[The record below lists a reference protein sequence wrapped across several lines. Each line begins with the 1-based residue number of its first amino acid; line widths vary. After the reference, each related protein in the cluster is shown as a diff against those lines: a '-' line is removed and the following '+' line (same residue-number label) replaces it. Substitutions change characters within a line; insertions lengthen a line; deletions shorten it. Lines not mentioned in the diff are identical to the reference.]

1 MAGQQND
8 DRIGVQESIMNRIL
22 AGIIFF
28 LFISTGYISFLVHE
42 RQEELQKL
50 THYTDSWSAA
60 QLVSEYYRF
69 ESVLGLYTIDDT
81 LSFDDVR
88 LRLDIMLS
96 QSDLTKE
103 GDLGRYIESN
113 KSHHELAIQLETIL
127 KYLDVHLEKMNRPEL
142 ENYLKTMH
150 TLDAPLSRL
159 SSGALDKDV
168 NSISGANLKI
178 QTLYYIYSATSVLL
192 IILSAILGTLIFYQ
206 NRNIQKAH
214 LQVTSLAEEL
224 QTSKEKLQIQNAQL
238 EYDVYHD
245 SLTGMNNR
253 QFFWDNLKKII
264 EAAERNNASVA
275 VMLFDLDR
283 FKEVNDTW
291 GHDAGDRLLR
301 QISDRLMSISLT
313 SETLY
318 RLGGDE
324 FAFLSSGLTE
334 SSAVS
339 RAQKICDAINQPYT
353 IDNTII
359 NIATCVGIVI
369 SATER
374 RADYLYKF
382 ADLALYEAK
391 KEGSGHIKVFR
402 QRMLEKLQE
411 SRTLEHD
418 MAMAI
423 VNKEFVVYYQPI
435 VDSFSQEIYSYEAL
449 IRWMHPLK
457 GLLSPDSFIP
467 VAEKT
472 GMINEMGKTVLELA
486 CREAASWAVPV
497 KISVNVSPVQL
508 SSKAFAAIVLTILKE
523 TGLAAD
529 RLELEVTE
537 SSLFTENSTPLNTL
551 NRLRALG
558 VKISID
564 DFGTGYSS
572 LSRLSKLAFDKIK
585 IDKSFVH
592 SISTQEDALNI
603 IKLITGMAK
612 SLNMKTVAEG
622 VETLEQLENLQ
633 ALGCD
638 LAQGY
643 LFGKP
648 QPGIDGRIR
657 NG

>member
-1 MAGQQND
+1 
-8 DRIGVQESIMNRIL
+8 MNRIL

-28 LFISTGYISFLVHE
+28 LFISTGYVSFLVHE
-42 RQEELQKL
+42 RQQELQKL

-69 ESVLGLYTIDDT
+69 ESMLGLYAIDET
-81 LSFDDVR
+81 LSIDDVR

-96 QSDLTKE
+96 QSDLMKE
-103 GDLGRYIESN
+103 GDLGYYIESN

-150 TLDAPLSRL
+150 TLDAPLSNL
-159 SSGALDKDV
+159 SSSALNKDV
-168 NSISGANLKI
+168 NSINSANLKI
-178 QTLYYIYSATSVLL
+178 QTLYYVYSATSVLL

-206 NRNIQKAH
+206 NRNILKAH
-214 LQVTSLAEEL
+214 LQVQSLAEEL
-224 QTSKEKLQIQNAQL
+224 QTSKEKLQIQNTQL

-264 EAAERNNASVA
+264 EVAEKNNNSVV

-283 FKEVNDTW
+283 FKEVNDTY
-291 GHDAGDRLLR
+291 GHDAGDMLLR
-301 QISDRLMSISLT
+301 QISDRLTSMSLT
-313 SETLY
+313 TETLY

-324 FAFLSSGLTE
+324 FAFLSRGLTE

-369 SATER
+369 SETER

-391 KEGSGHIKVFR
+391 KQGSGQIKVFR
-402 QRMLEKLQE
+402 QRMLQKLLE

-418 MAMAI
+418 MAMALM
-423 VNKEFVVYYQPI
+423 NKEFVVYYQPI
-435 VDSFSQEIYSYEAL
+435 VDSFSQDIYSYEAL
-449 IRWMHPLK
+449 IRWVHPLK

-472 GMINEMGKTVLELA
+472 GMINEMGKSVLEMA
-486 CREAASWAVPV
+486 CREAATWAVPA

-508 SSKAFAAIVLTILKE
+508 SSKAFAGMVLSILKE

-537 SSLFTENSTPLNTL
+537 SSLFTENSTPMNTL
-551 NRLRALG
+551 NKLRAVG

-592 SISTQEDALNI
+592 SISTQEDALKI

-612 SLNMKTVAEG
+612 SLNMLTVAEG
-622 VETLEQLENLQ
+622 VETQEQLENLQ

>member
-1 MAGQQND
+1 
-8 DRIGVQESIMNRIL
+8 MNRIL

-42 RQEELQKL
+42 RQQELQKL

-60 QLVSEYYRF
+60 QLVSQYYRF
-69 ESVLGLYTIDDT
+69 ESSLGLYTIDDT
-81 LSFDDVR
+81 MKIDDVR
-88 LRLDIMLS
+88 LRFDIMLS
-96 QSDLTKE
+96 QSDLLEE

-113 KSHHELAIQLETIL
+113 KSHHELALQLEKIL
-127 KYLDVHLEKMNRPEL
+127 KYLDVHLEKMNRSEL
-142 ENYLKTMH
+142 QAYLKKMH
-150 TLDAPLSRL
+150 TLDAPLGRL
-159 SSGALDKDV
+159 SSGALNKDV
-168 NSISGANLKI
+168 NSINNANLKI
-178 QTLYYIYSATSVLL
+178 QTLYYVYSATSVLL
-192 IILSAILGTLIFYQ
+192 IILSAILGVMIFFQ
-206 NRNIQKAH
+206 NRNILKAH
-214 LQVTSLAEEL
+214 LQVKSLAEEL
-224 QTSKEKLQIQNAQL
+224 QKSKEKLQMQNAKL

-245 SLTGMNNR
+245 SLTDMNNR
-253 QFFWDNLKKII
+253 QLFWENLTTEIALAKK
-264 EAAERNNASVA
+264 NNSSVT

-283 FKEVNDTW
+283 FKEVNDTY
-291 GHDAGDRLLR
+291 GHDAGDMLLR
-301 QISDRLMSISLT
+301 QISRRLQAMSLT
-313 SETLY
+313 SDTLY

-339 RAQKICDAINQPYT
+339 RAQKICDSINQPYT
-353 IDNTII
+353 IYNAII
-359 NIATCVGIVI
+359 NITTSVGIVI
-369 SATER
+369 SETER
-374 RADYLYKF
+374 RSDYLYKF

-391 KEGSGHIKVFR
+391 NEGPGKIKVFR
-402 QRMLEKLQE
+402 RRMLEKLQE

-418 MAMAI
+418 MAMAL
-423 VNKEFVVYYQPI
+423 VKKEFVVYYQPI

-449 IRWMHPLK
+449 IRWVHPHK
-457 GLLSPDSFIP
+457 GLLSPDSFVP

-472 GMINEMGKTVLELA
+472 GMINEMGKSVLEMA
-486 CREAASWAVPV
+486 CREAASWAVPA

-508 SSKAFAAIVLTILKE
+508 SSKAFVGIVLSILKE
-523 TGLAAD
+523 TGLPAD

-537 SSLFTENSTPLNTL
+537 SSLFTESATPMNTL
-551 NRLRALG
+551 NKLRAMG

-572 LSRLSKLAFDKIK
+572 LSRLSRLAFDKIK

-603 IKLITGMAK
+603 IRLITGMAK
-612 SLNMKTVAEG
+612 SLNMKAVAEG
-622 VETLEQLENLQ
+622 VETEEQLNSLQ

-638 LAQGY
+638 FAQGY

-648 QPGIDGRIR
+648 QPCIDGEIR

>member
-1 MAGQQND
+1 
-8 DRIGVQESIMNRIL
+8 MNRIL

-42 RQEELQKL
+42 RQQELQKL

-60 QLVSEYYRF
+60 QLVSEFYRF
-69 ESVLGLYTIDDT
+69 ESTLGLYANGIDALTI
-81 LSFDDVR
+81 DDVR

-96 QSDLTKE
+96 QSGLMKE
-103 GDLGRYIESN
+103 GDLGRYIASN
-113 KSHHELAIQLETIL
+113 KAHHELAVNIENIL
-127 KYLDVHLEKMNRPEL
+127 KDLDANLEKMDRPAL
-142 ENYLKTMH
+142 QTYLIKMH
-150 TLDAPLSRL
+150 LLDAPLSRL
-159 SSGALDKDV
+159 SSSALDNDI
-168 NSISGANLKI
+168 NSINKANLKI
-178 QTLYYIYSATSVLL
+178 QTLYYIYSAASLLL
-192 IILSAILGTLIFYQ
+192 IILSAILGVLIFFQ
-206 NRNIQKAH
+206 NRNILTGH
-214 LQVTSLAEEL
+214 LQVKSLAEEL
-224 QTSKEKLQIQNAQL
+224 QKSKEKLQIQNTQL

-253 QFFWDNLKKII
+253 QFFWENIKKII
-264 EAAERNNASVA
+264 QVAEKNNESVT

-283 FKEVNDTW
+283 FKEINDTY
-291 GHDAGDRLLR
+291 GHDVGDMLLR
-301 QISDRLMSISLT
+301 QISERLIAMSLT
-313 SETLY
+313 TDTLY

-339 RAQKICDAINQPYT
+339 RAQKICASINQPYT
-353 IDNTII
+353 IYNTII

-369 SATER
+369 SDTER
-374 RADYLYKF
+374 RSDFLYKF

-391 KEGSGHIKVFR
+391 KEGPGQIKVFR
-402 QRMLEKLQE
+402 PIMLQKLQE

-418 MAMAI
+418 LAMALA
-423 VNKEFVVYYQPI
+423 NKEFVVYYQPI
-435 VDSFSQEIYSYEAL
+435 VDSFSREIYSYEAL
-449 IRWMHPLK
+449 VRWVHPLK

-472 GMINEMGKTVLELA
+472 GMINELGRSVLELA
-486 CREAASWAVPV
+486 CREAATWAVPA
-497 KISVNVSPVQL
+497 KISVNVSPIQL
-508 SSKAFAAIVLTILKE
+508 SSKAFAGIVLSILEE

-537 SSLFTENSTPLNTL
+537 SSLFTDNDTPLNTL
-551 NRLRALG
+551 NTLRARG
-558 VKISID
+558 VQISID

-592 SISTQEDALNI
+592 SISDQDDALTI

-612 SLNMKTVAEG
+612 SLNMKAVAEG
-622 VETLEQLENLQ
+622 VETQEQLESLQ

>member
-1 MAGQQND
+1 
-8 DRIGVQESIMNRIL
+8 MNRIL

-42 RQEELQKL
+42 RQQELQKL

-60 QLVSEYYRF
+60 QLVSEFYRF
-69 ESVLGLYTIDDT
+69 ESTLGLYANGIDALTI
-81 LSFDDVR
+81 DDVR

-96 QSDLTKE
+96 QSGLMKE
-103 GDLGRYIESN
+103 GDLGRYIASN
-113 KSHHELAIQLETIL
+113 KAHHELAVNIENIL
-127 KYLDVHLEKMNRPEL
+127 KDLDANLEKMDRPAL
-142 ENYLKTMH
+142 QTYLIKMH
-150 TLDAPLSRL
+150 LLDAPLSRL
-159 SSGALDKDV
+159 SSSALDNDI
-168 NSISGANLKI
+168 NSINKANLKI
-178 QTLYYIYSATSVLL
+178 QTLYYIYSAASLLL
-192 IILSAILGTLIFYQ
+192 IILSAILGVLIFFQ
-206 NRNIQKAH
+206 NRNILTAH
-214 LQVTSLAEEL
+214 LQVKSLAEEL
-224 QTSKEKLQIQNAQL
+224 QKSKEKLQIQNTQL

-253 QFFWDNLKKII
+253 QFFWENIKKII
-264 EAAERNNASVA
+264 QVAEKNNESVT

-283 FKEVNDTW
+283 FKEINDTYC
-291 GHDAGDRLLR
+291 HDVGDMLLR
-301 QISDRLMSISLT
+301 QISERLIAMSLT
-313 SETLY
+313 TDTLY

-339 RAQKICDAINQPYT
+339 RAQKICASINQPYT
-353 IDNTII
+353 IYNTII

-369 SATER
+369 SDTER
-374 RADYLYKF
+374 RSDFLYKF

-391 KEGSGHIKVFR
+391 KEGPGQIKVFR
-402 QRMLEKLQE
+402 PIMLQKLQE

-418 MAMAI
+418 LAMALA
-423 VNKEFVVYYQPI
+423 NKEFVVYYQPI
-435 VDSFSQEIYSYEAL
+435 VDSFSREIYSYEAL
-449 IRWMHPLK
+449 VRWVHPLK

-472 GMINEMGKTVLELA
+472 GMINELGRSVLELA
-486 CREAASWAVPV
+486 CREAATWAVPA
-497 KISVNVSPVQL
+497 KISVNVSPIQL
-508 SSKAFAAIVLTILKE
+508 SSKAFAGIVLSILEE

-537 SSLFTENSTPLNTL
+537 SSLFTDNDTPLNTL
-551 NRLRALG
+551 NTLRARG
-558 VKISID
+558 VQISID

-592 SISTQEDALNI
+592 SISDQDDALTI

-612 SLNMKTVAEG
+612 SLNMKAVAEG
-622 VETLEQLENLQ
+622 VETQEQLESLQ

>member
-1 MAGQQND
+1 
-8 DRIGVQESIMNRIL
+8 MNRIL

-42 RQEELQKL
+42 RQQELQKL
-50 THYTDSWSAA
+50 THYTDSWSVA

-69 ESVLGLYTIDDT
+69 ESTLGLYANDSDAMTI
-81 LSFDDVR
+81 DDVR

-96 QSDLTKE
+96 QSSLMKE
-103 GDLGRYIESN
+103 GDLGRFIASN
-113 KSHHELAIQLETIL
+113 RAHNELATALEKIL
-127 KYLDVHLEKMNRPEL
+127 KEMDSRLESMSHSEILSYLRI
-142 ENYLKTMH
+142 MH

-159 SSGALDKDV
+159 SSGALTNDV
-168 NSISGANLKI
+168 NSINKANLKI
-178 QTLYYIYSATSVLL
+178 QTLYYIYSAASLLL
-192 IILSAILGTLIFYQ
+192 IILSAILGVLIFFQ
-206 NRNIQKAH
+206 NRNILKAH
-214 LQVTSLAEEL
+214 LQVKSLAEEL
-224 QTSKEKLQIQNAQL
+224 QKSKEKLQIQNTQL

-253 QFFWDNLKKII
+253 QFFWENIKKII
-264 EAAERNNASVA
+264 QTAEKNNDSVT

-283 FKEVNDTW
+283 FKEINDTY
-291 GHDAGDRLLR
+291 GHDVGDMLLR
-301 QISDRLMSISLT
+301 QISQRLVSMSLT
-313 SETLY
+313 SDTLY

-339 RAQKICDAINQPYT
+339 RAQKICASINQPYT
-353 IDNTII
+353 IYNTII

-369 SATER
+369 SDTER
-374 RADYLYKF
+374 RSDYLYKF

-391 KEGSGHIKVFR
+391 KEGPGQIKVFR
-402 QRMLEKLQE
+402 QFMLQKLQE

-418 MAMAI
+418 LAMALA
-423 VNKEFVVYYQPI
+423 NKEFVVYYQPI
-435 VDSFSQEIYSYEAL
+435 VDSFSREIYSYEAL
-449 IRWMHPLK
+449 VRWIHPLK
-457 GLLSPDSFIP
+457 GLLSPDTFIP

-472 GMINEMGKTVLELA
+472 GMINEMGKSVLEMA
-486 CREAASWAVPV
+486 CREAATWAVPA
-497 KISVNVSPVQL
+497 KISVNVSPIQL
-508 SSKAFAAIVLTILKE
+508 SSKAFAGIVLSILEE
-523 TGLAAD
+523 TGLPAN

-537 SSLFTENSTPLNTL
+537 SSLFTDNDTPMNTL
-551 NRLRALG
+551 NMLRARG
-558 VKISID
+558 VQISID

-592 SISTQEDALNI
+592 SISTQDDALTI

-612 SLNMKTVAEG
+612 SLNMKAVAEG
-622 VETLEQLENLQ
+622 VETQEQLESLQ

>member
-1 MAGQQND
+1 
-8 DRIGVQESIMNRIL
+8 MNRIL

-42 RQEELQKL
+42 RQQELQKL

-69 ESVLGLYTIDDT
+69 ESWLGLYIIDDT
-81 LSFDDVR
+81 IKIDDVR
-88 LRLDIMLS
+88 LRFDIMLS
-96 QSDLTKE
+96 QSDLLEE
-103 GDLGRYIESN
+103 GDLGHYIETN
-113 KSHHELAIQLETIL
+113 KTHYELALQLEKIL
-127 KYLDVHLEKMNRPEL
+127 KYLDGHLEKMNRAEL
-142 ENYLKTMH
+142 QAYLKKMH
-150 TLDAPLSRL
+150 TLDAPLGRL
-159 SSGALDKDV
+159 SSGALNKDV
-168 NSISGANLKI
+168 NSINNANLKI
-178 QTLYYIYSATSVLL
+178 QTLYYVYSATSVLL
-192 IILSAILGTLIFYQ
+192 IILSAILGVLIFYQ
-206 NRNIQKAH
+206 NRNILKAH
-214 LQVTSLAEEL
+214 LQVKSLAEEL
-224 QTSKEKLQIQNAQL
+224 QKSKEKLQIQNAKL

-245 SLTGMNNR
+245 SLTDMNNR
-253 QFFWDNLKKII
+253 QLFWENLNSKIEI
-264 EAAERNNASVA
+264 AEQNKCSVT

-283 FKEVNDTW
+283 FKEVNDTY
-291 GHDAGDRLLR
+291 GHDAGDMLLR
-301 QISDRLMSISLT
+301 QISHRLLSMSLT
-313 SETLY
+313 SDTLY

-339 RAQKICDAINQPYT
+339 RAQKICDSINQPYT
-353 IDNTII
+353 IYNTII
-359 NIATCVGIVI
+359 NITTSVGIVI
-369 SATER
+369 SETER
-374 RADYLYKF
+374 RSDYLYKF

-391 KEGSGHIKVFR
+391 NEGPGKIKVFR

-418 MAMAI
+418 MAMAL
-423 VNKEFVVYYQPI
+423 VKKEFVVYYQPI
-435 VDSFSQEIYSYEAL
+435 VDSFSQKIYSYEAL
-449 IRWMHPLK
+449 IRWVHPHK

-472 GMINEMGKTVLELA
+472 GMINEMGKSVLEMA
-486 CREAASWAVPV
+486 CREAASWAVPA

-508 SSKAFAAIVLTILKE
+508 SSKAFAGIVLSILKE
-523 TGLAAD
+523 TGLPAD

-537 SSLFTENSTPLNTL
+537 SSLFTESATPMNTL
-551 NRLRALG
+551 NKLRAMG

-572 LSRLSKLAFDKIK
+572 LSRLSRLAFDKIK

-603 IKLITGMAK
+603 IRLITGMAK
-612 SLNMKTVAEG
+612 SLNMKAIAEG
-622 VETLEQLENLQ
+622 VETEEQLNSLQ

-638 LAQGY
+638 FAQGY

-648 QPGIDGRIR
+648 QPCIAGEIR

>member
-1 MAGQQND
+1 
-8 DRIGVQESIMNRIL
+8 MNRIL
-22 AGIIFF
+22 AGIIFS

-42 RQEELQKL
+42 RQQELQKL
-50 THYTDSWSAA
+50 SRYTDSWSAA

-69 ESVLGLYTIDDT
+69 ESWLGLYTIVDT
-81 LSFDDVR
+81 MELDDVR

-96 QSDLTKE
+96 QSDLMKG
-103 GDLGRYIESN
+103 GDLGHYIDSN
-113 KSHHELAIQLETIL
+113 KAHHELALQLQSTLE
-127 KYLDVHLEKMNRPEL
+127 YLDVHLEKMDRSDIKE
-142 ENYLKTMH
+142 YLKVMH
-150 TLDAPLSRL
+150 ELDSPLSRL

-168 NSISGANLKI
+168 NSINNANHNI

-192 IILSAILGTLIFYQ
+192 IILSAILGVLIFYQ
-206 NRNIQKAH
+206 NRNILKAH
-214 LQVTSLAEEL
+214 LQVKSLAEEL
-224 QTSKEKLQIQNAQL
+224 QKSKEKLQSQNAKL

-245 SLTGMNNR
+245 SLTEMNNR
-253 QFFWDNLKKII
+253 HFFWENLTKTI
-264 EAAERNNASVA
+264 EVAEKVNHSVA

-283 FKEVNDTW
+283 FKEVNDTY
-291 GHDAGDRLLR
+291 GHDAGDILLR
-301 QISDRLMSISLT
+301 QISHRLVSMSLASD
-313 SETLY
+313 TLY

-334 SSAVS
+334 SQAVS
-339 RAQKICDAINQPYT
+339 RAQKICEFINQPYT
-353 IDNTII
+353 IYNTII
-359 NIATCVGIVI
+359 NITTCVGIVI
-369 SATER
+369 SETER
-374 RADYLYKF
+374 RSDYLYKF

-391 KEGSGHIKVFR
+391 NEGSGKIKVFR
-402 QRMLEKLQE
+402 QRMLDKLQE

-435 VDSFSQEIYSYEAL
+435 VDSFSREIYSYEAL
-449 IRWMHPLK
+449 IRWIHPLK
-457 GLLSPDSFIP
+457 GLLLPDSFIP

-472 GMINEMGKTVLELA
+472 GMINEMGKTVLEMA
-486 CREAASWAVPV
+486 CREAATWAVPA

-508 SSKAFAAIVLTILKE
+508 SSKTFAGTVLSILKE
-523 TGLAAD
+523 TGLPTE

-537 SSLFTENSTPLNTL
+537 SSLFTESTTPMNTL
-551 NRLRALG
+551 NKLRSQG

-572 LSRLSKLAFDKIK
+572 LSRLSRIAFDKIK

-592 SISTQEDALNI
+592 SLATQEDAINI

-612 SLNMKTVAEG
+612 SLNMKAIAEG
-622 VETLEQLENLQ
+622 VETQEQLESLQ

-638 LAQGY
+638 FAQGY

-648 QPGIDGRIR
+648 QPHIAAEIR
-657 NG
+657 NGYQEQLNCERLS

>member
-1 MAGQQND
+1 
-8 DRIGVQESIMNRIL
+8 MNRIL

-28 LFISTGYISFLVHE
+28 LFISTGYISFLVYE
-42 RQEELQKL
+42 RQQELQKL

-60 QLVSEYYRF
+60 QLVSEFYRF
-69 ESVLGLYTIDDT
+69 ESTLGLYANGIDALTI
-81 LSFDDVR
+81 DDVR

-96 QSDLTKE
+96 QSGLMKE
-103 GDLGRYIESN
+103 GDLGRYIASN
-113 KSHHELAIQLETIL
+113 KAHHELAVNIENIL
-127 KYLDVHLEKMNRPEL
+127 KELDANLERMDRSELQTYLIQMHL
-142 ENYLKTMH
+142 
-150 TLDAPLSRL
+150 LDAPLSRL
-159 SSGALDKDV
+159 SSSALDNDI
-168 NSISGANLKI
+168 NSINKANLKI
-178 QTLYYIYSATSVLL
+178 QTLYYIYSAASLLL
-192 IILSAILGTLIFYQ
+192 IILSGILGVLIFFQ
-206 NRNIQKAH
+206 NRNILTAH
-214 LQVTSLAEEL
+214 LQVKSLAEEL
-224 QTSKEKLQIQNAQL
+224 QKSKEKLQIQNTQL

-253 QFFWDNLKKII
+253 QFFWENIKKII
-264 EAAERNNASVA
+264 QVAEKNNDSVT

-283 FKEVNDTW
+283 FKEINDTY
-291 GHDAGDRLLR
+291 GHDVGDMLLR
-301 QISDRLMSISLT
+301 QISERLIAMSLT
-313 SETLY
+313 SDTLY

-339 RAQKICDAINQPYT
+339 RVRKICASINQPYT
-353 IDNTII
+353 IYNTII

-369 SATER
+369 SDTER
-374 RADYLYKF
+374 RSDFLYKF

-391 KEGSGHIKVFR
+391 KEGPGQIKVFR
-402 QRMLEKLQE
+402 PIMLQKLQE

-418 MAMAI
+418 LAMALA
-423 VNKEFVVYYQPI
+423 NKEFVVYYQPI
-435 VDSFSQEIYSYEAL
+435 VDSFSREIYSYEAL
-449 IRWMHPLK
+449 VRWVHPLK

-472 GMINEMGKTVLELA
+472 GMINELGRSVLEIA
-486 CREAASWAVPV
+486 CREAATWAVPA
-497 KISVNVSPVQL
+497 KISVNVSPIQL
-508 SSKAFAAIVLTILKE
+508 SSKAFAGIVLSILEE
-523 TGLAAD
+523 TGLSAN

-537 SSLFTENSTPLNTL
+537 SSLFTDNDTPLNTL
-551 NRLRALG
+551 NMLRARG
-558 VKISID
+558 VQISID

-592 SISTQEDALNI
+592 SISDQDDALTI

-612 SLNMKTVAEG
+612 SLNMKAVAEG
-622 VETLEQLENLQ
+622 VETQEQLESLQ

>member
-1 MAGQQND
+1 
-8 DRIGVQESIMNRIL
+8 MNRIL

-42 RQEELQKL
+42 RQQELQKL

-60 QLVSEYYRF
+60 QLVSEFYRF
-69 ESVLGLYTIDDT
+69 ESTLGLYANGIDALTI
-81 LSFDDVR
+81 DDVR

-96 QSDLTKE
+96 QSGLMKE
-103 GDLGRYIESN
+103 GDLGRYIASN
-113 KSHHELAIQLETIL
+113 KAHHELAVNIENIL
-127 KYLDVHLEKMNRPEL
+127 KELDANLEKMDRSEL
-142 ENYLKTMH
+142 QTYLIQMH
-150 TLDAPLSRL
+150 LLDAPLSRL
-159 SSGALDKDV
+159 SSSALDNDI
-168 NSISGANLKI
+168 NSINKANLKI
-178 QTLYYIYSATSVLL
+178 QTLYYIYSAASLLL
-192 IILSAILGTLIFYQ
+192 IILSGILGVLIFFQ
-206 NRNIQKAH
+206 NRNILTAH
-214 LQVTSLAEEL
+214 LQVKSLAEEL
-224 QTSKEKLQIQNAQL
+224 QKSKEKLQIQNTQL

-253 QFFWDNLKKII
+253 QFFWENIKKII
-264 EAAERNNASVA
+264 QVAEKNNDSVT

-283 FKEVNDTW
+283 FKEINDTY
-291 GHDAGDRLLR
+291 GHDVGDMLLR
-301 QISDRLMSISLT
+301 QISERLIAMSLT
-313 SETLY
+313 SDTLY

-339 RAQKICDAINQPYT
+339 RARKICASINQPYT
-353 IDNTII
+353 IYNTII

-369 SATER
+369 SDTER
-374 RADYLYKF
+374 RSDFLYKF

-391 KEGSGHIKVFR
+391 KEGPGQIKVFR
-402 QRMLEKLQE
+402 PIMLQKLQE

-418 MAMAI
+418 LAMALA
-423 VNKEFVVYYQPI
+423 NKEFVVYYQPI
-435 VDSFSQEIYSYEAL
+435 VDSFSREIYSYEAL
-449 IRWMHPLK
+449 VRWVHPLK

-472 GMINEMGKTVLELA
+472 GMINELGRSVLEIA
-486 CREAASWAVPV
+486 CREAATWAVPA
-497 KISVNVSPVQL
+497 KISVNVSPIQL
-508 SSKAFAAIVLTILKE
+508 SSKAFAGIVLSILEE
-523 TGLAAD
+523 TGLSAN

-537 SSLFTENSTPLNTL
+537 SSLFTDNDTPLNTL
-551 NRLRALG
+551 NMLRARG
-558 VKISID
+558 VQISID

-592 SISTQEDALNI
+592 SISDQDDALTI

-612 SLNMKTVAEG
+612 SLNMKAVAEG
-622 VETLEQLENLQ
+622 VETQEQLESLQ

>member
-1 MAGQQND
+1 
-8 DRIGVQESIMNRIL
+8 MNRIL

-42 RQEELQKL
+42 RQQELQKL

-60 QLVSEYYRF
+60 QLVSEFYRF
-69 ESVLGLYTIDDT
+69 ESTLGLYANGIDALTI
-81 LSFDDVR
+81 DDVR

-96 QSDLTKE
+96 QSGLMKE
-103 GDLGRYIESN
+103 GDLGRYIASN
-113 KSHHELAIQLETIL
+113 KAHHELAVNIENIL
-127 KYLDVHLEKMNRPEL
+127 KDLDANLEKMDRPAL
-142 ENYLKTMH
+142 QTYLIKMH
-150 TLDAPLSRL
+150 LLDAPLSRL
-159 SSGALDKDV
+159 SSSALDNDI
-168 NSISGANLKI
+168 NSINKANLKI
-178 QTLYYIYSATSVLL
+178 QTLYYIYSAASLLL
-192 IILSAILGTLIFYQ
+192 IILSAILGVLIFFQ
-206 NRNIQKAH
+206 NRNILTAH
-214 LQVTSLAEEL
+214 LQVKSLAEEL
-224 QTSKEKLQIQNAQL
+224 QKSKEKLQIQNTQL

-253 QFFWDNLKKII
+253 QFFWENIKKII
-264 EAAERNNASVA
+264 QVAEKNNESVT

-283 FKEVNDTW
+283 FKEINDTY
-291 GHDAGDRLLR
+291 GHDVGDMLLR
-301 QISDRLMSISLT
+301 QISERLIAMSLT
-313 SETLY
+313 TDTLY

-339 RAQKICDAINQPYT
+339 RAQKICASINQPYT
-353 IDNTII
+353 IYNTII

-369 SATER
+369 SDTER
-374 RADYLYKF
+374 RSDFLYKF
-382 ADLALYEAK
+382 AALALYEAK
-391 KEGSGHIKVFR
+391 KEGPGQIKVFR
-402 QRMLEKLQE
+402 PIMLQKLQE

-418 MAMAI
+418 LAMALA
-423 VNKEFVVYYQPI
+423 NKEFVVYYQPI
-435 VDSFSQEIYSYEAL
+435 VDSFSREIYSYEAL
-449 IRWMHPLK
+449 VRWVHPLK

-472 GMINEMGKTVLELA
+472 GMINELGRSVLELA
-486 CREAASWAVPV
+486 CREAATWAVPA
-497 KISVNVSPVQL
+497 KISVNVSPIQL
-508 SSKAFAAIVLTILKE
+508 SSKAFAGIVLSILEE

-537 SSLFTENSTPLNTL
+537 SSLFTDNDTPLNTL
-551 NRLRALG
+551 NTLRARG
-558 VKISID
+558 VQISID

-592 SISTQEDALNI
+592 SISDQDDALTI

-612 SLNMKTVAEG
+612 SLNMKAVAEG
-622 VETLEQLENLQ
+622 VETQEQLESLQ

>member
-1 MAGQQND
+1 
-8 DRIGVQESIMNRIL
+8 MNRIL
-22 AGIIFF
+22 AGIIFS

-42 RQEELQKL
+42 RQQELQKL
-50 THYTDSWSAA
+50 THYADSWSAA
-60 QLVSEYYRF
+60 QLVSEYYRL
-69 ESVLGLYTIDDT
+69 ESWLGLYTIDDT
-81 LSFDDVR
+81 MKVDDVR

-103 GDLGRYIESN
+103 GDLGHYIESN
-113 KSHHELAIQLETIL
+113 KSHHQLAAQLEKTL
-127 KYLDVHLEKMNRPEL
+127 DYLDVHLEKMNRSEL
-142 ENYLKTMH
+142 ESYLKIMH

-168 NSISGANLKI
+168 NSINNANVKI

-192 IILSAILGTLIFYQ
+192 IILSAILGILIFFQ
-206 NRNIQKAH
+206 NRNILKAH
-214 LQVTSLAEEL
+214 LQVKSLAEEL
-224 QTSKEKLQIQNAQL
+224 QKSKEKLQLQNARL

-245 SLTGMNNR
+245 SLTEMNNR
-253 QFFWDNLKKII
+253 QSFWGHLNKTI
-264 EAAERNNASVA
+264 EIAEKNNNSVT

-283 FKEVNDTW
+283 FKEVNDTY
-291 GHDAGDRLLR
+291 GHDAGDILLR
-301 QISDRLMSISLT
+301 QISLRLLSMGLT
-313 SETLY
+313 SDTLY

-339 RAQKICDAINQPYT
+339 RAQSICDAINQPYT
-353 IDNTII
+353 IYNAIV
-359 NIATCVGIVI
+359 NITTCVGIVN
-369 SATER
+369 SETER
-374 RADYLYKF
+374 RSDYLYKF

-391 KEGSGHIKVFR
+391 KEGAGKIKVFR
-402 QRMLEKLQE
+402 QRMLDKLQE

-418 MAMAI
+418 MSLAI
-423 VNKEFVVYYQPI
+423 MNKEFVVYYQPI
-435 VDSFSQEIYSYEAL
+435 VDSFTQKIYSYEAL
-449 IRWMHPLK
+449 IRWIHPLK

-467 VAEKT
+467 AAEKT
-472 GMINEMGKTVLELA
+472 GMINEMGKSVLEMA
-486 CREAASWAVPV
+486 CREAASWAVPA
-497 KISVNVSPVQL
+497 KISVNASPVQL
-508 SSKAFAAIVLTILKE
+508 SSKAFAGIVMNILKE
-523 TGLAAD
+523 TGLPAD

-537 SSLFTENSTPLNTL
+537 SSLFTESNTPMNTL
-551 NRLRALG
+551 NKLKALG

-592 SISTQEDALNI
+592 SVSTQEDALTI

-612 SLNMKTVAEG
+612 SLNMKAVAEG
-622 VETLEQLENLQ
+622 VETQQQLESLQ

-638 LAQGY
+638 FAQGY

-648 QPGIDGRIR
+648 QPCIADEIK

>member
-1 MAGQQND
+1 
-8 DRIGVQESIMNRIL
+8 MNRIL

-42 RQEELQKL
+42 RQQELQKL

-81 LSFDDVR
+81 LSIDDVR

-113 KSHHELAIQLETIL
+113 KAHRELAEQLETIL
-127 KYLDVHLEKMNRPEL
+127 KYLDVHLEKMERSEL
-142 ENYLKTMH
+142 ETYLKTMH

-168 NSISGANLKI
+168 NSISSANLKI

-192 IILSAILGTLIFYQ
+192 IILSAILGALIFYQ

-224 QTSKEKLQIQNAQL
+224 QTSKEQLQIQNAQL

-253 QFFWDNLKKII
+253 QFFWDNLKKIT
-264 EAAERNNASVA
+264 ETAEKNNQSVA

-291 GHDAGDRLLR
+291 GHDIGDRLLR
-301 QISDRLMSISLT
+301 QIAQRLVSMSLT

-324 FAFLSSGLTE
+324 FAFLSSGLIE

-339 RAQKICDAINQPYT
+339 RAQKICDSINQPYT

-369 SATER
+369 SDTER

-391 KEGSGHIKVFR
+391 KEGSGQIKVFR
-402 QRMLEKLQE
+402 QSMLEKLQE

-418 MAMAI
+418 MAMAL

-449 IRWMHPLK
+449 IRWIHPLK

-472 GMINEMGKTVLELA
+472 GMINEMGKSVLEMA
-486 CREAASWAVPV
+486 CREAASWAIPA

-508 SSKAFAAIVLTILKE
+508 SSKVFAEIVLSILKE
-523 TGLAAD
+523 TGLEAD

-537 SSLFTENSTPLNTL
+537 SSLFTDNSTPLNTL
-551 NRLRALG
+551 NMLRDLG
-558 VKISID
+558 VRISID

-592 SISTQEDALNI
+592 SIAVQEDALTI

-622 VETLEQLENLQ
+622 VETQEQLESLQ

>member
-1 MAGQQND
+1 
-8 DRIGVQESIMNRIL
+8 MNRIL
-22 AGIIFF
+22 AGIIFS

-42 RQEELQKL
+42 RQQELQKL
-50 THYTDSWSAA
+50 THYADSWSAA
-60 QLVSEYYRF
+60 QLVSEYYRL
-69 ESVLGLYTIDDT
+69 ESWLGLYTIDDT
-81 LSFDDVR
+81 MKVDDVR

-103 GDLGRYIESN
+103 GDLGHYIESN
-113 KSHHELAIQLETIL
+113 KSHLQLAAQLEKTL
-127 KYLDVHLEKMNRPEL
+127 DYLDVHLEKMNRSEL
-142 ENYLKTMH
+142 ESYLKIMH

-168 NSISGANLKI
+168 NSINNANVKI

-192 IILSAILGTLIFYQ
+192 IILSAILGILIFFQ
-206 NRNIQKAH
+206 NRNILKAH
-214 LQVTSLAEEL
+214 LQVKSLAEEL
-224 QTSKEKLQIQNAQL
+224 QKSKEKLQLQNARL

-245 SLTGMNNR
+245 SLTEMNNR
-253 QFFWDNLKKII
+253 QSFWGHLNKTI
-264 EAAERNNASVA
+264 EIAEKNNNSVT

-283 FKEVNDTW
+283 FKEVNDTY
-291 GHDAGDRLLR
+291 GHDAGDILLR
-301 QISDRLMSISLT
+301 QISLRLLSMGLT
-313 SETLY
+313 SDTLY

-339 RAQKICDAINQPYT
+339 RAQIICDAINQPYT
-353 IDNTII
+353 IYNAIV
-359 NIATCVGIVI
+359 NITTCVGIVN
-369 SATER
+369 SETER
-374 RADYLYKF
+374 RSDYLYKF

-391 KEGSGHIKVFR
+391 KEGAGKIKVFR
-402 QRMLEKLQE
+402 QRMLDKLQE

-418 MAMAI
+418 MSLAI
-423 VNKEFVVYYQPI
+423 MNKEFVVYYQPI
-435 VDSFSQEIYSYEAL
+435 VDSFTQKIYSYEAL
-449 IRWMHPLK
+449 IRWIHPLK

-467 VAEKT
+467 AAEKT
-472 GMINEMGKTVLELA
+472 GMINEMGKSVLEMA
-486 CREAASWAVPV
+486 CREAASWAVPA
-497 KISVNVSPVQL
+497 KISVNASPVQL
-508 SSKAFAAIVLTILKE
+508 SSKAFAGIVMNILKE
-523 TGLAAD
+523 TGLPAD

-537 SSLFTENSTPLNTL
+537 SSLFTESNTPMNTL
-551 NRLRALG
+551 NKLKALG

-592 SISTQEDALNI
+592 SVSTQEDALTI

-612 SLNMKTVAEG
+612 SLNMKAVAEG
-622 VETLEQLENLQ
+622 VETQQQLESLQ

-638 LAQGY
+638 FAQGY

-648 QPGIDGRIR
+648 QPCIADEIK

>member
-1 MAGQQND
+1 
-8 DRIGVQESIMNRIL
+8 MNRIL

-42 RQEELQKL
+42 RQQELQKL

-60 QLVSEYYRF
+60 QLVSEFYRF
-69 ESVLGLYTIDDT
+69 ESTLGLYANGIDALTI
-81 LSFDDVR
+81 DDVR

-96 QSDLTKE
+96 QSGLMKE
-103 GDLGRYIESN
+103 GDLGRYIASN
-113 KSHHELAIQLETIL
+113 KAHHELAVNIENIL
-127 KYLDVHLEKMNRPEL
+127 KDLDANLEKMDRSEL
-142 ENYLKTMH
+142 QTYLIQMH
-150 TLDAPLSRL
+150 LLDAPLSRL
-159 SSGALDKDV
+159 SSSALDNDI
-168 NSISGANLKI
+168 NSINKANLKI
-178 QTLYYIYSATSVLL
+178 QTLYYIYSAASLLL
-192 IILSAILGTLIFYQ
+192 IILSGILGVLIFFQ
-206 NRNIQKAH
+206 NRNILTAH
-214 LQVTSLAEEL
+214 LQVKSLAEEL
-224 QTSKEKLQIQNAQL
+224 QKSKEKLQIQNTQL

-253 QFFWDNLKKII
+253 QFFWENIKKII
-264 EAAERNNASVA
+264 QVAEKNNDSVT

-283 FKEVNDTW
+283 FKEINDTY
-291 GHDAGDRLLR
+291 GHDVGDMLLR
-301 QISDRLMSISLT
+301 QISERLIAMSLT
-313 SETLY
+313 SDTLY

-334 SSAVS
+334 SSVVS
-339 RAQKICDAINQPYT
+339 RARKICASINQPYT
-353 IDNTII
+353 IYNTII

-369 SATER
+369 SDTER
-374 RADYLYKF
+374 RSDFLYKF

-391 KEGSGHIKVFR
+391 KEGPGQIKVFR
-402 QRMLEKLQE
+402 PIMLQKLQE

-418 MAMAI
+418 LAMALA
-423 VNKEFVVYYQPI
+423 NKEFVVYYQPI
-435 VDSFSQEIYSYEAL
+435 VDSFSREIYSYEAL
-449 IRWMHPLK
+449 VRWVHPLK
-457 GLLSPDSFIP
+457 GLLSPDSFIA

-472 GMINEMGKTVLELA
+472 GMINELGRSVLEIA
-486 CREAASWAVPV
+486 CREAATWAVPA
-497 KISVNVSPVQL
+497 KISVNVSPIQL
-508 SSKAFAAIVLTILKE
+508 SSKAFAGIVLSILEE
-523 TGLAAD
+523 TGLSAD

-537 SSLFTENSTPLNTL
+537 SSLFTDNDTPLNTL
-551 NRLRALG
+551 NMLRARG
-558 VKISID
+558 VQISID

-592 SISTQEDALNI
+592 SISDQDDALTI

-612 SLNMKTVAEG
+612 SLNMKAVAEG
-622 VETLEQLENLQ
+622 VETQEQLESLQ

>member
-1 MAGQQND
+1 M
-8 DRIGVQESIMNRIL
+8 
-22 AGIIFF
+22 
-28 LFISTGYISFLVHE
+28 HE
-42 RQEELQKL
+42 RQQELQKL

-60 QLVSEYYRF
+60 QLVSEFYRF
-69 ESVLGLYTIDDT
+69 ESTLGLYANGIDALTI
-81 LSFDDVR
+81 DDVR

-96 QSDLTKE
+96 QSGLMKE
-103 GDLGRYIESN
+103 GDLGRYIASN
-113 KSHHELAIQLETIL
+113 KAHHELAVNIENIL
-127 KYLDVHLEKMNRPEL
+127 KDLDANLEKMDRPAL
-142 ENYLKTMH
+142 QTYLIKMH
-150 TLDAPLSRL
+150 LLDAPLSRL
-159 SSGALDKDV
+159 SSSALDNDI
-168 NSISGANLKI
+168 NSINKANLKI
-178 QTLYYIYSATSVLL
+178 QTLYYIYSAASLLL
-192 IILSAILGTLIFYQ
+192 IILSAILGVLIFFQ
-206 NRNIQKAH
+206 NRNILTAH
-214 LQVTSLAEEL
+214 LQVKSLAEEL
-224 QTSKEKLQIQNAQL
+224 QKSKEKLQIQNTQL

-253 QFFWDNLKKII
+253 QFFWENIKKII
-264 EAAERNNASVA
+264 QVAEKNNESVT

-283 FKEVNDTW
+283 FKEINDTY
-291 GHDAGDRLLR
+291 GHDVGDMLLR
-301 QISDRLMSISLT
+301 QISERLIAMSLT
-313 SETLY
+313 TDTLY

-339 RAQKICDAINQPYT
+339 RAQKICASINQPYT
-353 IDNTII
+353 IYNTII

-369 SATER
+369 SDTER
-374 RADYLYKF
+374 RSDFLYKF

-391 KEGSGHIKVFR
+391 KEGPGQIKVFR
-402 QRMLEKLQE
+402 PIMLQKLQE

-418 MAMAI
+418 LAMALA
-423 VNKEFVVYYQPI
+423 NKEFVVYYQPI
-435 VDSFSQEIYSYEAL
+435 VDSFSREIYSYEAL
-449 IRWMHPLK
+449 VRWVHPLK

-472 GMINEMGKTVLELA
+472 GMINELGRSVLELA
-486 CREAASWAVPV
+486 CREAATWAVPA
-497 KISVNVSPVQL
+497 KISVNVSPIQL
-508 SSKAFAAIVLTILKE
+508 SSKAFAGIVLSILEE

-537 SSLFTENSTPLNTL
+537 SSLFTDNDTPLNTL
-551 NRLRALG
+551 NTLRARG
-558 VKISID
+558 VQISID

-592 SISTQEDALNI
+592 SLSDQDDALTI

-612 SLNMKTVAEG
+612 SLNMKAVAEG
-622 VETLEQLENLQ
+622 VETQEQLESLQ

>member
-1 MAGQQND
+1 
-8 DRIGVQESIMNRIL
+8 MNRIL

-42 RQEELQKL
+42 RQQELQKL

-60 QLVSEYYRF
+60 QLVSQYYRF
-69 ESVLGLYTIDDT
+69 ESWLGLYTIDDT
-81 LSFDDVR
+81 IKIDDVR
-88 LRLDIMLS
+88 LRFDIMLS
-96 QSDLTKE
+96 QSDLLEE

-113 KSHHELAIQLETIL
+113 KTHYELALQLEKIL
-127 KYLDVHLEKMNRPEL
+127 KYLDGHLEKMNRAEL
-142 ENYLKTMH
+142 QAYLKKMH
-150 TLDAPLSRL
+150 TLDAPLGRL
-159 SSGALDKDV
+159 SSGALNKDV
-168 NSISGANLKI
+168 NSINNANLKI

-192 IILSAILGTLIFYQ
+192 IILSAILGVLIFYQ
-206 NRNIQKAH
+206 NRNILKAH
-214 LQVTSLAEEL
+214 LQVKSLAEEL
-224 QTSKEKLQIQNAQL
+224 QKSKEKLQVQNAKL

-245 SLTGMNNR
+245 SLTDMNNR
-253 QFFWDNLKKII
+253 QLFWENLTTKI
-264 EAAERNNASVA
+264 ALAEKENSAVT

-283 FKEVNDTW
+283 FKEVNDTY
-291 GHDAGDRLLR
+291 GHDAGDMLLR
-301 QISDRLMSISLT
+301 QISRRLQAMSLT
-313 SETLY
+313 SDTLY

-339 RAQKICDAINQPYT
+339 RAQKICDSINQPYT
-353 IDNTII
+353 IYNAII
-359 NIATCVGIVI
+359 NITTSVGIVI
-369 SATER
+369 SETER
-374 RADYLYKF
+374 RSDYLYKF

-391 KEGSGHIKVFR
+391 NEGPGKIKVFR
-402 QRMLEKLQE
+402 RRMLEKLQE

-418 MAMAI
+418 MAMAL
-423 VNKEFVVYYQPI
+423 VKKEFVVYYQPI

-449 IRWMHPLK
+449 IRWVHPHK
-457 GLLSPDSFIP
+457 GLLSPDSFVP

-472 GMINEMGKTVLELA
+472 GMINEMGKSVLEMA
-486 CREAASWAVPV
+486 CREAASWAVPA

-508 SSKAFAAIVLTILKE
+508 SSKAFVGIVLSILKE
-523 TGLAAD
+523 TGLPAD

-537 SSLFTENSTPLNTL
+537 SSLFTESATPMNTL
-551 NRLRALG
+551 NKLRAMG

-572 LSRLSKLAFDKIK
+572 LSRLSRLAFDKIK

-603 IKLITGMAK
+603 IRLITGMAK
-612 SLNMKTVAEG
+612 SLNMKAVAEG
-622 VETLEQLENLQ
+622 VETQEQLNSLQ

-638 LAQGY
+638 FAQGY

-648 QPGIDGRIR
+648 QPCIDGEIR

>member
-1 MAGQQND
+1 
-8 DRIGVQESIMNRIL
+8 MNRIL

-28 LFISTGYISFLVHE
+28 LFLSTGYISYLVHE
-42 RQEELQKL
+42 RQQELQKL
-50 THYTDSWSAA
+50 THYADSWSAA
-60 QLVSEYYRF
+60 QLVSEYYRL
-69 ESVLGLYTIDDT
+69 ESWLGLYTIDDT
-81 LSFDDVR
+81 MKVDDVR

-103 GDLGRYIESN
+103 GDLGHYIESN
-113 KSHHELAIQLETIL
+113 KSHLQLADQLEKTL
-127 KYLDVHLEKMNRPEL
+127 GYLDVHLEKMNRPEL
-142 ENYLKTMH
+142 QSYLKIMH

-168 NSISGANLKI
+168 NSINNANVKI

-192 IILSAILGTLIFYQ
+192 IVLSAILGILIFFQ
-206 NRNIQKAH
+206 NRNILKAH
-214 LQVTSLAEEL
+214 LQVKSLADEL
-224 QTSKEKLQIQNAQL
+224 QKSKEKLQIQNARL

-245 SLTGMNNR
+245 SLTEMNNR
-253 QFFWDNLKKII
+253 QFFWWNLNRTI
-264 EAAERNNASVA
+264 ETAEKHNDAVT

-283 FKEVNDTW
+283 FKEVNDTY
-291 GHDAGDRLLR
+291 GHDAGDMLLR
-301 QISDRLMSISLT
+301 QISVRLLSLGLT
-313 SETLY
+313 PDTLY

-324 FAFLSSGLTE
+324 FAFLASGLTE

-339 RAQKICDAINQPYT
+339 RAQSICDAINQPYT
-353 IDNTII
+353 LYNAIV
-359 NIATCVGIVI
+359 NITTCVGIVN
-369 SATER
+369 SETER
-374 RADYLYKF
+374 RSDYLYKF

-391 KEGSGHIKVFR
+391 KEGAGKIKVFR
-402 QRMLEKLQE
+402 QRMLDKLQE

-418 MAMAI
+418 LSLAI

-435 VDSFSQEIYSYEAL
+435 VDSFTQKIYSYEAL
-449 IRWMHPLK
+449 IRWKHPSK

-467 VAEKT
+467 AAEKT
-472 GMINEMGKTVLELA
+472 GMINEMGKSVLEMA
-486 CREAASWAVPV
+486 CREAASWAVPA

-508 SSKAFAAIVLTILKE
+508 SSKAFAAIVLTILKD
-523 TGLAAD
+523 TGLAAE

-537 SSLFTENSTPLNTL
+537 SSLFTESNTPMNTL
-551 NRLRALG
+551 NKLKALG

-585 IDKSFVH
+585 IDKSFVN

-603 IKLITGMAK
+603 IRLITGMAK
-612 SLNMKTVAEG
+612 SLNMKAVAEG
-622 VETLEQLENLQ
+622 VETQEQLESLQ

-638 LAQGY
+638 YAQGY

-648 QPGIDGRIR
+648 QPCIADEIKHGSVPVSL
-657 NG
+657 